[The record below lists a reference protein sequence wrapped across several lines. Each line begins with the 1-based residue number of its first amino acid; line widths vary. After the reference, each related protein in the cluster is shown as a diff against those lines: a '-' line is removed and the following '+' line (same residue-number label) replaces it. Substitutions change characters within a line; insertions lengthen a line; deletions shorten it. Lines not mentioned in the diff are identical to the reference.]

1 MITTRPSAHPPS
13 WCYIEFMLQS
23 NSMYKLE
30 RLGVVSVILCIGR
43 KIADNDIVVLLL
55 ERLEQ
60 CDY

>member
-1 MITTRPSAHPPS
+1 
-13 WCYIEFMLQS
+13 MLQS